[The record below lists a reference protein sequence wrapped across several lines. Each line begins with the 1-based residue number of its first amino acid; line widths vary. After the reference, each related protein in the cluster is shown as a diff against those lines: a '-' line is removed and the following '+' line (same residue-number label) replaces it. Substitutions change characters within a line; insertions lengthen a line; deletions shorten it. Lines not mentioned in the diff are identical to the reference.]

1 MRLNTSRHGGSVER
15 GQALP
20 LGALLLAVGTG
31 VLLLLLGLGG
41 TAGDRARAQAVADAV
56 VLGAAGSDAEAE
68 KIATENGAEIVSFV
82 HTNNFST
89 ATVRFGSAQA
99 TARAEHMPSTWTG
112 LHPLTIAALRRA
124 ENRLNERIPIV
135 SGLRTRA
142 EQQVLWNNRHLNP
155 YPVAA
160 PGTSR
165 HELGL
170 AVDVPLSYAESLAA
184 IQRETGLCQVLPAS
198 DPIHFEP
205 CQMTPTP

>member
-1 MRLNTSRHGGSVER
+1 MRPMTTGYGYRFER

-31 VLLLLLGLGG
+31 ALLLLLGLGG
-41 TAGDRARAQAVADAV
+41 VAGDRARAQAVADAV
-56 VLGAAGSDAEAE
+56 VLGAAGSGAEAE
-68 KIATENGAEIVSFV
+68 KIAAQNGAEIISFD

-89 ATVRFGSAQA
+89 ATVRLGSAQA
-99 TARAEHMPSTWTG
+99 TARAEHVPTAWTG
-112 LHPLTIAALRRA
+112 LHSSMIAALQRA

-142 EQQVLWNNRHLNP
+142 EQEVLWSNRHLNP

-170 AVDVPLSYAESLAA
+170 AVDVPLSFAQRLGA
-184 IQRETGLCQVLPAS
+184 IQGETGLCQVLPAS